1 MKCLTQQNEQ
11 KTVEPEKEEEKKET
25 VPIDLNPSR
34 QEASHLT
41 DIEELLKFINGE
53 DEAMEKSK
61 AKAAKRS
68 RQKMRKVCQV
78 SCVCS

>member
-1 MKCLTQQNEQ
+1 M
-11 KTVEPEKEEEKKET
+11 EEKKEPIPVEPT
-25 VPIDLNPSR
+25 PPQQEVPP
-34 QEASHLT
+34 HLT

-68 RQKMRKVCQV
+68 RQKLRKVR
-78 SCVCS
+78 